1 MKGVF
6 ILKKISVVIPCWSE
20 EKSVKLM
27 YDRLKKVFDSQ
38 LTNYD
43 YEIIFVDDHSPDNTW
58 VEIEKVCKIDK
69 NVKGILNAKNFGF
82 IRNVFFTLKQGTG
95 DATFMLFG
103 DLQDPPE
110 LLPDF
115 VKKWEEGYK
124 VIIGQ
129 KVKSEESK
137 ILYFWRSV
145 YYKFIGSLSSTKQI
159 QHFNG
164 YGLYDKNFINTMN
177 NIDDPIPYLKGIV
190 AEFSMN
196 PYIIQYEQSES
207 NRGKSGSNF
216 FKNYDLAMLGI
227 TSYTKT
233 LMRMATFVG
242 GILGIFSLLFAIFI
256 FINKILNWNEYPVG
270 TASIIIGIFFIG
282 AVQLFFIGIL
292 GEYILSINTRVLKRP
307 LVVVEKSLNFDE
319 NNEEV

>member
-1 MKGVF
+1 M
-6 ILKKISVVIPCWSE
+6 KKISVVIPCWSE
-20 EKSVKLM
+20 EKSVRLM
-27 YDRLKKVFDSQ
+27 YDRLRTVFDNQ
-38 LTNYD
+38 LSNYD

-58 VEIEKVCKIDK
+58 KEIENICKLDK
-69 NVKGILNAKNFGF
+69 KVKGILNAKNFGF

-115 VKKWEEGYK
+115 VKKWEEGYR
-124 VIIGQ
+124 VVIGQ

-137 ILYFWRSV
+137 VLYFWRSV

-164 YGLYDKNFINTMN
+164 YGLYDKNFIDTIN

-207 NRGKSGSNF
+207 NRGRSGSNF

-256 FINKILNWNEYPVG
+256 FINKLLNWNEYPVG

-307 LVVVEKSLNFDE
+307 LVVVEKELNFDDI
-319 NNEEV
+319 NEEV

>member
-1 MKGVF
+1 M
-6 ILKKISVVIPCWSE
+6 KKISVVIPCYCE
-20 EKSVKLM
+20 EKSVRLM
-27 YDRLKKVFDSQ
+27 YDRLKTVFDSQ
-38 LTNYD
+38 LLSYD
-43 YEIIFVDDHSPDNTW
+43 YEIIFVDDHSPDGTW
-58 VEIEKVCKIDK
+58 KEIENICKLDK
-69 NVKGILNAKNFGF
+69 KVKGILNAKNFGF

-124 VIIGQ
+124 VVVGQ
-129 KVKSEESK
+129 KNKSEESRFWY
-137 ILYFWRSV
+137 ILRTI
-145 YYKFIGSLSSTKQI
+145 YYKIIDKLAVNKQI
-159 QHFNG
+159 QHYNG
-164 YGLYDKNFINTMN
+164 YGLYDKSFIEILKQIT
-177 NIDDPIPYLKGIV
+177 DSAPYLKGIV
-190 AEFSMN
+190 SEFAMN
-196 PYIIQYEQSES
+196 PYIFKYKQKES
-207 NRGKSGSNF
+207 NRGKSGFNF
-216 FKNYDLAMLGI
+216 LKLYDVAMLGI

-256 FINKILNWNEYPVG
+256 FINKLLNWNEYPVG

-307 LVVVEKSLNFDE
+307 LVVVEKKLNFDE
-319 NNEEV
+319 DNEVV

>member
-1 MKGVF
+1 M
-6 ILKKISVVIPCWSE
+6 KKISVVIPCWSE
-20 EKSVKLM
+20 EKSVRLM
-27 YDRLKKVFDSQ
+27 YDRLKTVFDNQ
-38 LTNYD
+38 LSNYD

-58 VEIEKVCKIDK
+58 KEIENICKLDK
-69 NVKGILNAKNFGF
+69 KVKGILNAKNFGF

-124 VIIGQ
+124 VVIGQ

-137 ILYFWRSV
+137 VLYFWRSV

-164 YGLYDKNFINTMN
+164 YGLYDKNFIDTIN

-207 NRGKSGSNF
+207 NRGRSGSNF

-256 FINKILNWNEYPVG
+256 FINKLLNWNEYPVG

-307 LVVVEKSLNFDE
+307 LVVVEKKLNFDDI
-319 NNEEV
+319 NEEV

>member
-1 MKGVF
+1 M
-6 ILKKISVVIPCWSE
+6 
-20 EKSVKLM
+20 
-27 YDRLKKVFDSQ
+27 
-38 LTNYD
+38 
-43 YEIIFVDDHSPDNTW
+43 
-58 VEIEKVCKIDK
+58 
-69 NVKGILNAKNFGF
+69 
-82 IRNVFFTLKQGTG
+82 
-95 DATFMLFG
+95 
-103 DLQDPPE
+103 
-110 LLPDF
+110 
-115 VKKWEEGYK
+115 
-124 VIIGQ
+124 
-129 KVKSEESK
+129 
-137 ILYFWRSV
+137 YFWRSV

-164 YGLYDKNFINTMN
+164 YGLYDKNFIDTIN

-207 NRGKSGSNF
+207 NRGRSGSNF

-256 FINKILNWNEYPVG
+256 FINKLLNWNEYPVG

-307 LVVVEKSLNFDE
+307 LVVVEKKLNFDDI
-319 NNEEV
+319 NEEV

>member
-1 MKGVF
+1 M
-6 ILKKISVVIPCWSE
+6 KKISVVIPCWSE
-20 EKSVKLM
+20 EKSVRLM
-27 YDRLKKVFDSQ
+27 YDRLKTVFDNQ
-38 LTNYD
+38 LSNYD
-43 YEIIFVDDHSPDNTW
+43 YEIIFVDDHSPDGTW
-58 VEIEKVCKIDK
+58 KEIENICKLDK
-69 NVKGILNAKNFGF
+69 KVKGILNAKNFGF

-124 VIIGQ
+124 VVIGQ

-137 ILYFWRSV
+137 VLYFWRSV

-164 YGLYDKNFINTMN
+164 YGLYDKNFIDTIN
-177 NIDDPIPYLKGIV
+177 NIDDPVPYLKGIV

-207 NRGKSGSNF
+207 NRGRSGSNF

-227 TSYTKT
+227 ISYTKT
-233 LMRMATFVG
+233 LMRMATFIG
-242 GILGIFSLLFAIFI
+242 GVLGIFSLLFAIFI
-256 FINKILNWNEYPVG
+256 FMNKLLNWNEYPVG
-270 TASIIIGIFFIG
+270 TASIIIGIFLIG
-282 AVQLFFIGIL
+282 AIQLFFIGIL

-307 LVVVEKSLNFDE
+307 LVVVEKKLNFDE
-319 NNEEV
+319 DNEVA

>member
-1 MKGVF
+1 M
-6 ILKKISVVIPCWSE
+6 KKISVVIPCWSE
-20 EKSVKLM
+20 EKSIRLM
-27 YDRLKKVFDSQ
+27 YDRLKNVFDSK
-38 LTNYD
+38 LSNYD

-58 VEIEKVCKIDK
+58 SEIENVCKIDK
-69 NVKGILNAKNFGF
+69 KVKGILNAKNFGF

-95 DATFMLFG
+95 DSTFMLFG

-115 VKKWEEGYK
+115 VKKWEEGHK
-124 VIIGQ
+124 VVIGQ

-137 ILYFWRSV
+137 VLYFWRSV

-164 YGLYDKNFINTMN
+164 YGLYDKNFIDTMN

-307 LVVVEKSLNFDE
+307 LVVVEKKLNFDE

>member
-1 MKGVF
+1 M
-6 ILKKISVVIPCWSE
+6 KKISVVIPCWSE
-20 EKSVKLM
+20 EKSVRLM
-27 YDRLKKVFDSQ
+27 YDRLKAVFDNQ
-38 LTNYD
+38 LSNYD
-43 YEIIFVDDHSPDNTW
+43 YEIIFVDDHSPDGTW
-58 VEIEKVCKIDK
+58 KEIENICKLDK
-69 NVKGILNAKNFGF
+69 KVKGILNAKNFGF
-82 IRNVFFTLKQGTG
+82 IRNIFFTLKQGTG

-124 VIIGQ
+124 VVIGQ

-137 ILYFWRSV
+137 VLYFWRSV

-164 YGLYDKNFINTMN
+164 YGLYDKNFIDTIN

-207 NRGKSGSNF
+207 NRGRSGSNF

-256 FINKILNWNEYPVG
+256 FINKLLNWNEYPVG

-307 LVVVEKSLNFDE
+307 LVVVEKKLNFDE
-319 NNEEV
+319 DNEVV

>member
-1 MKGVF
+1 M
-6 ILKKISVVIPCWSE
+6 KKISVVIPCWSE
-20 EKSVKLM
+20 EKSVRLM
-27 YDRLKKVFDSQ
+27 YDRLKTVFDSQ
-38 LTNYD
+38 LLSYD

-58 VEIEKVCKIDK
+58 KEIENICKLDK
-69 NVKGILNAKNFGF
+69 KVKGILNAKNFGF

-115 VKKWEEGYK
+115 VKKWEEGHK
-124 VIIGQ
+124 VVIGQ

-137 ILYFWRSV
+137 VLYFWRSV

-164 YGLYDKNFINTMN
+164 YGLYDKNFIDTIN
-177 NIDDPIPYLKGIV
+177 NIDDPVPYLKGIV

-207 NRGKSGSNF
+207 NRGRSGSNF

-233 LMRMATFVG
+233 LMRMATFIG
-242 GILGIFSLLFAIFI
+242 GVLGIFSLLFAIFI
-256 FINKILNWNEYPVG
+256 FMNKLLNWNEYPVG
-270 TASIIIGIFFIG
+270 TASIIIGIFLIG
-282 AVQLFFIGIL
+282 AIQLFFIGIL

-307 LVVVEKSLNFDE
+307 LVVVEKKLNFDE
-319 NNEEV
+319 DNEVA

>member
-1 MKGVF
+1 M
-6 ILKKISVVIPCWSE
+6 KKISIVIPCYGE
-20 EKSVKLM
+20 EKSVRLM
-27 YDRLKKVFDSQ
+27 YGRLKTVFDNQ
-38 LTNYD
+38 LSNYD
-43 YEIIFVDDHSPDNTW
+43 YEIIFVDDHSPDGTW
-58 VEIEKVCKIDK
+58 KEIENICKLDK
-69 NVKGILNAKNFGF
+69 KVKGILNAKNFGF

-115 VKKWEEGYK
+115 VKKWEEGYR
-124 VIIGQ
+124 VVIGQ

-137 ILYFWRSV
+137 VLYFWRSV

-164 YGLYDKNFINTMN
+164 YGLYDRKFIDTMN
-177 NIDDPIPYLKGIV
+177 DIDDPIPYLKGIV

-196 PYIIQYEQSES
+196 PFIIEYNQAES

-216 FKNYDLAMLGI
+216 FKNYDIAMIGI

-233 LMRMATFVG
+233 LMRMATFIG
-242 GILGIFSLLFAIFI
+242 GILGIFSLLFAMFI
-256 FINKILNWNEYPVG
+256 FINKLLNWNDYPVG
-270 TASIIIGIFFIG
+270 TASIIVGIFFIG
-282 AVQLFFIGIL
+282 AIQLFFIGIL

-307 LVVVEKSLNFDE
+307 LVVVEKKLNFDE
-319 NNEEV
+319 DNEVA